1 MAGDDLFGAA
11 GLEEGTP
18 RPLADR
24 LRPQAIGEVVGQD
37 HLIGQGA
44 PLRQILDSGRLPS
57 LIFWGP
63 PGTGKTTLARLL
75 ADHIDL
81 DFIQIS
87 AIFSGVGELRKVF
100 DTARAR
106 RQAGRGTLL
115 FVDEIHRFNRTQQ
128 DSFLPVMED
137 GTITLVGA
145 TTENPSFALNAA
157 LLSRA
162 QVLTLKRLDDDAL
175 GLIMARAEAEL
186 GQTLP
191 LTSGAR
197 SALIDLADGDG
208 RFLIGLVEDLA
219 ARAGDSELDEA
230 GLAEAVQRR
239 MPVYDKAQEGH
250 YNLAS
255 ALQKSIRGSDTDAAL
270 YWTARMLNAGED
282 PLFILR
288 RLTVMASEDIGNADP
303 QALVLAHAAREAYQ
317 FLGDPEGHHAI
328 GQLVTYL
335 GSAPKS
341 NAAYSALK
349 QAKSAARQTGSLMP
363 PKHAM
368 NAPTKLMKD
377 EGYSDGYVYDH
388 DTPEGFA
395 GLNYFPPEMAR
406 QEFYTPRGRGAEKTI
421 RERLE
426 WYAARRKKTDHD

>member
-1 MAGDDLFGAA
+1 MIDA
-11 GLEEGTP
+11 
-18 RPLADR
+18 
-24 LRPQAIGEVVGQD
+24 
-37 HLIGQGA
+37 
-44 PLRQILDSGRLPS
+44 GRLPS

-75 ADHIDL
+75 ADHVEL
-81 DFIQIS
+81 DFVQIS

-100 DTARAR
+100 DAARAR
-106 RQAGRGTLL
+106 RQTGRGTLL

-145 TTENPSFALNAA
+145 TTENPSFELNAA
-157 LLSRA
+157 VLSRA
-162 QVLTLKRLDDDAL
+162 QVLTLNRLDTDAL
-175 GLIMARAEAEL
+175 SKLLQRAEVEL
-186 GQTLP
+186 GKALP
-191 LTSGAR
+191 LTPDAR
-197 SALIDLADGDG
+197 AALMDMADGDG
-208 RFLIGLVEDLA
+208 RFLIGMAEDLGARGGEVPLDIA
-219 ARAGDSELDEA
+219 A
-230 GLAEAVQRR
+230 LAEAIQRR

-250 YNLAS
+250 YNFAS
-255 ALQKSIRGSDTDAAL
+255 ALQKSVRGSDTDAAL
-270 YWTARMLNAGED
+270 YWTARMLEAGED

-303 QALVLAHAAREAYQ
+303 QALVLAHAARAAYE

-335 GSAPKS
+335 ASAPKS

-349 QAKSAARQTGSLMP
+349 KARAAARQTGSLMP
-363 PKHAM
+363 PKHSM
-368 NAPTKLMKD
+368 NAPTKLMKQ

-395 GLNYFPPEMAR
+395 GLNYFPPEMPR
-406 QEFYTPRGRGAEKTI
+406 QPFYEPKGRGAEKLI

-426 WYAARRKKTDHD
+426 WYAARRKDKETG

>member
-1 MAGDDLFGAA
+1 MGSSDLFGTA
-11 GLEEGTP
+11 GLEYGAP

-24 LRPQAIGEVVGQD
+24 LRPNTLEEVVGQD

-44 PLRQILDSGRLPS
+44 PLRTLIEKGRLPS
-57 LIFWGP
+57 IIFWGP

-75 ADHIDL
+75 ADHVDL
-81 DFIQIS
+81 DFVQIS

-100 DTARAR
+100 EAARAR

-137 GTITLVGA
+137 GTITLIGA
-145 TTENPSFALNAA
+145 TTENPSFELNAA

-162 QVLTLKRLDDDAL
+162 QVFTLRRLDEDAL
-175 GLIMARAEAEL
+175 SHLVDRAEEEL
-186 GQTLP
+186 GLTLP
-191 LTSGAR
+191 LTAGAR
-197 SALIDLADGDG
+197 AALADISDGDG
-208 RFLIGLVEDLA
+208 RFLLGLIEDLA
-219 ARAGDSELDEA
+219 ARAGDEPLDEA

-288 RLTVMASEDIGNADP
+288 RLTVIASEDVGNADP
-303 QALVLAHAAREAYQ
+303 QALRLAHAAREAYL

-328 GQLVTYL
+328 GQLVAYL

-349 QAKSAARQTGSLMP
+349 QAKAAARQTGSLMP

-368 NAPTKLMKD
+368 NAPTKLMKA

-388 DTPEGFA
+388 DTPDGFA
-395 GLNYFPPEMAR
+395 GLDYFPPEMER
-406 QEFYTPRGRGAEKTI
+406 QDFYQPRGRGAEKTI

-426 WYAARRKKTDHD
+426 WYAARRKDRPR